1 MKIDKLKNL
10 AFTNILSLL
19 GYIYLIDCI
28 WLDYFQIPAM
38 WKAVESSTKY
48 DHEIDGMVT
57 AMIIVNGKIATIVI
71 AGLIFLAI
79 SGAALFEYF
88 LQRKK
93 IIPMF
98 KTPDNKVYKNIFIIG
113 LFLQLTPIISFL
125 YKFVVYIF
133 SEIFKSV
140 LKVL

>member
-10 AFTNILSLL
+10 VFTNILSLL
-19 GYIYLIDCI
+19 GYIYLILYIWIDC
-28 WLDYFQIPAM
+28 FHIPAM
-38 WKAVESSTKY
+38 WKAVETGTKY

-57 AMIIVNGKIATIVI
+57 AMLIVNGKIAMIVM

-93 IIPMF
+93 NYP
-98 KTPDNKVYKNIFIIG
+98 NI
-113 LFLQLTPIISFL
+113 
-125 YKFVVYIF
+125 
-133 SEIFKSV
+133 
-140 LKVL
+140 

>member
-10 AFTNILSLL
+10 VFTNILSLL
-19 GYIYLIDCI
+19 GYIYLILYIWIDC
-28 WLDYFQIPAM
+28 FHIPAM
-38 WKAVESSTKY
+38 WKAVETGTKY

-57 AMIIVNGKIATIVI
+57 AMLIVNGKIAMIVM

-125 YKFVVYIF
+125 YKFIVYIF
-133 SEIFKSV
+133 YEIFNSFSKC
-140 LKVL
+140 L

>member
-10 AFTNILSLL
+10 LFTNILSLL

-38 WKAVESSTKY
+38 WKAVESGTKY

-93 IIPMF
+93 IIPTF
-98 KTPDNKVYKNIFIIG
+98 KTPNNKIYKNIFIIG
-113 LFLQLTPIISFL
+113 LLLQLTPIVSFL
-125 YKFVVYIF
+125 YKFIVYIF
-133 SEIFKSV
+133 YEIFNSFSKF
-140 LKVL
+140 L